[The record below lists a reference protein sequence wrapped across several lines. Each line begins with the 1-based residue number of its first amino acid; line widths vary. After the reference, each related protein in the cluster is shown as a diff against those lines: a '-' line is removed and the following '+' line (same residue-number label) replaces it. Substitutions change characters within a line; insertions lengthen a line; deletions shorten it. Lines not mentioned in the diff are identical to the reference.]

1 MLNEKTKILSKAII
15 SNYYVNENS
24 FVSLT
29 FPDSQVYTHVGE
41 PVSLNNFQI
50 QIIDPETMKPIEG
63 LGENSVVYIQINK
76 QYSQEMLSQ
85 V

>member
-1 MLNEKTKILSKAII
+1 MSKAII

-41 PVSLNNFQI
+41 ALELNNFNI
-50 QIIDPETMKPIEG
+50 SILNPETMKQIEG
-63 LGENSVVYIQINK
+63 LGENSCVYIQINK
-76 QYSQEMLSQ
+76 QYSKEMLSQ